1 MNIRASRNGC
11 STGGMG
17 IRNFSFYYVRIENVE
32 YSEYIFL
39 FAEILFI
46 QWRNITNDIIAPV
59 ILQLGDQ
66 PGDFRAKICQFQ
78 VWAVT
83 YGRAFS
89 SVPGFIISKVDR
101 AVKALIWA
109 YPDQITQLPDSIT
122 GEHYV
127 HQDHYYRS
135 RQQAAQVGNKMS
147 FRLRVTPH
155 HPGP

>member
-17 IRNFSFYYVRIENVE
+17 IRDFSFYYVRIENVE

-59 ILQLGDQ
+59 ISQLG
-66 PGDFRAKICQFQ
+66 GLAGRLSAKDLSISSLGRDLCPCLQFSA
-78 VWAVT
+78 WK
-83 YGRAFS
+83 
-89 SVPGFIISKVDR
+89 PGFIISKVDR
-101 AVKALIWA
+101 AVKALNWA
-109 YPDQITQLPDSIT
+109 YPEQITQLPDSIT

-127 HQDHYYRS
+127 H
-135 RQQAAQVGNKMS
+135 
-147 FRLRVTPH
+147 
-155 HPGP
+155 